1 MQKDL
6 KTGMLLG
13 LALATVI
20 ALWFSTRPGLSI
32 KARLQHQQNNQGS
45 ENITAKP
52 LSDIQRVSL
61 PAEPTEV
68 DLTVY
73 EQPEKIT
80 TQTFHIVC
88 KGETLSTIAEKYY
101 GNPAKWRKILTANRK
116 SIAQPNI
123 LTPGTK
129 LIIPH

>member
-20 ALWFSTRPGLSI
+20 TLWFSTHPGLSI

-45 ENITAKP
+45 ENTTTKS
-52 LSDIQRVSL
+52 LSDVQRVSL
-61 PAEPTEV
+61 PAEAPKV

-80 TQTFHIVC
+80 TQTFHIVR
-88 KGETLSTIAEKYY
+88 KGETLSSIAQKYY
-101 GNPAKWRKILTANRK
+101 GNPPQWRKILSANRK
-116 SIAQPNI
+116 TIAQPNS

-129 LIIPH
+129 LIIPR

>member
-20 ALWFSTRPGLSI
+20 ALWFSTHPGLSI
-32 KARLQHQQNNQGS
+32 KARLQHRPNNQDPK
-45 ENITAKP
+45 NITAKP
-52 LSDIQRVSL
+52 LSDVQRVSL
-61 PAEPTEV
+61 PAEAPEV

-80 TQTFHIVC
+80 TQIFHIVS
-88 KGETLSTIAEKYY
+88 KGETLSSIAEKYY
-101 GNPAKWRKILTANRK
+101 GSPAQWRKILSANRK
-116 SIAQPNI
+116 TIAQPNS
-123 LTPGTK
+123 LTPGTN
-129 LIIPH
+129 LIIPR